1 VNGKGVIRLSNNGLC
16 MCSKDMHVHKYQR
29 ELKLISTY
37 YIYILQDKHKPY
49 GTL

>member
-16 MCSKDMHVHKYQR
+16 MCSKAMHVHKIK
-29 ELKLISTY
+29 ELKLISLITYTY
-37 YIYILQDKHKPY
+37 YY